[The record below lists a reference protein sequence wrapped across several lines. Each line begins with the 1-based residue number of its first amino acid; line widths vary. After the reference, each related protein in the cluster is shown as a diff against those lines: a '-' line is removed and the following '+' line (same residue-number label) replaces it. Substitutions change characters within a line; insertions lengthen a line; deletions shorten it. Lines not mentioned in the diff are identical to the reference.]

1 MSHNPDDPSKSRP
14 ESPAGAAFPSLAWLP
29 APLRRLLQKYPGLV
43 RHPHPFTVH
52 FPIVFFYL
60 AAVFT
65 LAYLATGSAPLEKSA
80 FHFLVAGTLFLPITM
95 ITGEIS
101 RRLIYPKEPR
111 RLFRIEIVYS
121 WVMLALGAAA
131 CLWRGLDPEILQPFR
146 LTSLLYLLIVL
157 ALPAIATYISFFGGL
172 LTFPLEKE
180 G

>member
-1 MSHNPDDPSKSRP
+1 VAINPDDPLKARP
-14 ESPAGAAFPSLAWLP
+14 ESRAGAAFPSLAWLP
-29 APLRRLLQKYPGLV
+29 GPIRRLLQKYPGLV

-65 LAYLATGSAPLEKSA
+65 LAHLATGSAPLEKSA
-80 FHFLVAGTLFLPITM
+80 FHFLVAGTLFLPLTM

-101 RRLIYPKEPR
+101 RRLVYPKEPR

-121 WVMLALGAAA
+121 WVMLALGAAG

-180 G
+180 D

>member
-1 MSHNPDDPSKSRP
+1 MSHNPDDPLKTRP
-14 ESPAGAAFPSLAWLP
+14 GSPAGAAPPSLAWLP

-60 AAVFT
+60 AAGFT

-101 RRLIYPKEPR
+101 RRLIYPHEPR

-121 WVMLALGAAA
+121 WVMLVLGAAG
-131 CLWRGLDPEILQPFR
+131 CLWRGLAPHILQPFR